1 MDTYAR
7 EKIRN
12 VTENGRITRIEL
24 GAVISDAH
32 YDAVTLR
39 VFATS
44 LDYTITEAGKV
55 VSGSRTKERAYTE
68 HWTLIRGSQAT
79 TRGVSDR
86 VCPNCGAPLDI
97 TMTGN
102 CTSCNVKVT
111 AGELDRV
118 LSRIEQDDVYG

>member
-1 MDTYAR
+1 MDTYQR

-68 HWTLIRGSQAT
+68 HWTLIRGSQARPGPVGSPT
-79 TRGVSDR
+79 ASVR
-86 VCPNCGAPLDI
+86 
-97 TMTGN
+97 
-102 CTSCNVKVT
+102 T
-111 AGELDRV
+111 AGR
-118 LSRIEQDDVYG
+118 LSTSR